1 MAYFL
6 LQVAY
11 TAEGWAALLEQ
22 PQNRLEEVRPVVAR
36 LGGSVD
42 NQWMSFGDYDVV
54 VLLQL
59 PDNVSA
65 AAFSIAVSAG
75 GAVRAAKTT
84 PLMSVEEG
92 MDAMRKA
99 SDVGYK
105 SPAEWGK
112 HAPPPTGAL

>member
-1 MAYFL
+1 MAHFL

-11 TAEGWAALLEQ
+11 TADGWAALVKQ
-22 PQNRLEEVRPVVAR
+22 PHNRLDEVRPVVAR

-42 NQWMSFGDYDVV
+42 NQWVSFGDYDVV

-75 GAVRAAKTT
+75 GAVRAVKTT

-92 MDAMRKA
+92 VDAMRTA
-99 SDVGYK
+99 GEVGYK
-105 SPAEWGK
+105 PPAEWGG
-112 HAPPPTGAL
+112 HSPPPTGAL

>member
-1 MAYFL
+1 MAHFL

-11 TAEGWAALLEQ
+11 TAEGWAALVQ
-22 PQNRLEEVRPVVAR
+22 RPHNRLDEIRPVVER

-42 NQWMSFGDYDVV
+42 NLWASFGDYDVV

-92 MDAMRKA
+92 MDAMRRA
-99 SDVGYK
+99 GDVGYTP
-105 SPAEWGK
+105 PAEWGK
-112 HAPPPTGAL
+112 HSPPPTGVL